1 MRSAGFA
8 RDAAA
13 YEEGAVRCPVPCIPC
28 MAKLTRSDSV
38 VSALVEGVPTF
49 FTAGTGR
56 FSIGIT
62 NREGKVTYHL
72 HLSEV
77 EAQRFTAFVVER
89 TKAGA

>member
-13 YEEGAVRCPVPCIPC
+13 YEEGSTVSSSLHSLHGETHPIQFRGE
-28 MAKLTRSDSV
+28 RSCRGR
-38 VSALVEGVPTF
+38 AHL

-72 HLSEV
+72 HLSEGGRGP
-77 EAQRFTAFVVER
+77 ALRR
-89 TKAGA
+89 IRG